1 MEENNDQYIYFKIV
15 FNNQVIQMNYNT
27 SFEEFKS
34 KTIESLISEVL
45 KIIGPKPLNTTP
57 KDYTL
62 YCPCGKILENNK
74 LLSESK
80 CNHLSQQEDF
90 FKGKSKNEK
99 YLLYKKEILEVNHE
113 ELSNEDKDKIFKKVF
128 AENKKTKN
136 EKQNINSKTSKQN
149 NHIFALSNTLKY
161 KIKECMKKKER
172 GDRIDE
178 NGKSIYYFEHYYKE
192 LIEMGI
198 DSNKAKAGLRY
209 TNNNKGE
216 AALMATDP
224 EYNWN
229 DQEYLFYDNN
239 EVLSKDNFFST
250 CLNEIKKEY
259 PYIENEGEINS
270 RLIDIMNLINK
281 NENEDNDGDNSNE
294 EDNDN
299 IYRSDSDIS
308 NDSNNFVFSI

>member
-1 MEENNDQYIYFKIV
+1 MEESNDQYISFKIV

-34 KTIESLISEVL
+34 KTIENLIEEVL

-57 KDYTL
+57 EDYTL
-62 YCPCGKILENNK
+62 YCPCGKILENKK

-80 CNHLSQQEDF
+80 CNHLSKQENF
-90 FKGKSKNEK
+90 FKEKIKNEK
-99 YLLYKKEILEVNHE
+99 YLLYKKEILEVKHE
-113 ELSNEDKDKIFKKVF
+113 ELSNEEKDIIFKKVF
-128 AENKKTKN
+128 VENKKTKN

-149 NHIFALSNTLKY
+149 NQIFALSNTLKY
-161 KIKECMKKKER
+161 KIKEYMEKKER
-172 GDRIDE
+172 GDRIEE
-178 NGKSIYYFEHYYKE
+178 NGKTIYYFENYYKE

-198 DSNKAKAGLRY
+198 DSNKAKGSLRY

-229 DQEYLFYDNN
+229 GKEYLFFDNN
-239 EVLSKDNFFST
+239 EVLSKDKFIST

-259 PYIENEGEINS
+259 PYIENEGEIN
-270 RLIDIMNLINK
+270 RRFIEIMNLINK
-281 NENEDNDGDNSNE
+281 SEDEDNDDDNSNE

-299 IYRSDSDIS
+299 IYRSDDDID
-308 NDSNNFVFSI
+308 NDNNNFVFFN